1 MIKVHFTVQNP
12 QDDRSVAPEPV
23 IDELTDGYRYYL
35 QDGVFQLEYWIWED
49 TGQPPIH
56 MRINRNWIESDGI
69 FLELITSQWV
79 RSYSLLE
86 EPAKLMTAMSDYETE
101 INLET
106 ITQEIDDD
114 QGSF

>member
-1 MIKVHFTVQNP
+1 MIKVHFTVQKP
-12 QDDRSVAPEPV
+12 REARSIPLKPV
-23 IDELTDGYRYYL
+23 VDELVNGYRYYL
-35 QDGVFQLEYWIWED
+35 QDGEFQLEYWIQED

-56 MRINRNWIESDGI
+56 MRINRNWIKYGDI

-106 ITQEIDDD
+106 ITQEIEW
-114 QGSF
+114 

>member
-1 MIKVHFTVQNP
+1 MIKVHYTVQNP
-12 QDDRSVAPEPV
+12 REDRSVPPEPV
-23 IDELTDGYRYYL
+23 VDELTNGYRYYL
-35 QDGVFQLEYWIWED
+35 LDGVFQLEYWIQED
-49 TGQPPIH
+49 MGQPPICMH
-56 MRINRNWIESDGI
+56 LNRNWIEADSI

-106 ITQEIDDD
+106 ITQEIEW
-114 QGSF
+114 

>member
-1 MIKVHFTVQNP
+1 MIKVHFTVQKP
-12 QDDRSVAPEPV
+12 REARSIPPEPV
-23 IDELTDGYRYYL
+23 VDELINGYRYYL

-56 MRINRNWIESDGI
+56 MKINRNMIESDGI

-86 EPAKLMTAMSDYETE
+86 ESTKLMTAMSDYETE

-106 ITQEIDDD
+106 ITQEIEW
-114 QGSF
+114 

>member
-12 QDDRSVAPEPV
+12 REDRSVPPGPV
-23 IDELTDGYRYYL
+23 VDELVNGYRYYL
-35 QDGVFQLEYWIWED
+35 QDGVFQLEYWIQED
-49 TGQPPIH
+49 MGQPPIC
-56 MRINRNWIESDGI
+56 MRINRNWIEADSI

-86 EPAKLMTAMSDYETE
+86 EPTKLMTAMSDYEAE

-106 ITQEIDDD
+106 ITQEIEW
-114 QGSF
+114 